1 MARIFLAL
9 LVGVFL
15 LACGTPQR
23 GTGESAYVEMLG
35 LIPDNPELN
44 RTVWINDYAK
54 LTLVIGAPIP
64 GSDTNEEE
72 LRRFLDGL
80 AVLPSWGRVPP
91 LIGYRPYIRSSQN
104 LALDLRNA
112 DQSLVAVGPKEAI
125 SVVRGRFHPEAT
137 DQALKSCSSCPQIHH
152 KEHNGIPF
160 YSWDDLNAPGA
171 TGPETSSAFA
181 NYVQGKQISIQDIY
195 VFDTGSVDVMEAV
208 IDTSLGERR
217 SLADKDEFRLL
228 SQAMTQLDTYTIV
241 LSDIPTPS
249 YEQALSDC
257 AEDLGSGQHPLSI
270 EVCRQSLSEH
280 LELVPTL
287 RPFRAFAMGAGADD
301 RGPYLTLVLIHDDEG
316 MAEENVSL
324 LHRRLESGNVHLWSE
339 FVTESSH
346 IEINARGR
354 ILSAKI
360 RGQIP
365 PGDKWIELFE
375 ASFTPIAPLL
385 IHE

>member
-1 MARIFLAL
+1 MARIFLAI
-9 LVGVFL
+9 LVSVFL

-23 GTGESAYVEMLG
+23 GTEESAYVEMLG
-35 LIPDNPELN
+35 LIPDSPELN
-44 RTVWINDYAK
+44 GIVWINDYAK
-54 LTLVIGAPIP
+54 FTLVIGAPIP

-72 LRRFLDGL
+72 LHRFLEGL
-80 AVLPSWGRVPP
+80 AVLPAWGMAPP
-91 LIGYRPYIRSSQN
+91 VIGYRPYLKSIEN

-112 DQSLVAVGPKEAI
+112 DQSILVIGPMGTL
-125 SVVRGRFHPEAT
+125 SVVRGHFDPEAT
-137 DQALKSCSSCPQIHH
+137 ETALMACSSCLQRHRMDH
-152 KEHNGIPF
+152 RGIPF
-160 YSWDDLNAPGA
+160 YSWDEKNKSTAEA
-171 TGPETSSAFA
+171 TEPTSAFA
-181 NYVQGKQISIQDIY
+181 NYVQGRQISIQQAR

-316 MAEENVSL
+316 MAEENVRL

-339 FVTESSH
+339 FVTDSNH
-346 IEINARGR
+346 IEVSARGR
-354 ILSAKI
+354 ILSARI